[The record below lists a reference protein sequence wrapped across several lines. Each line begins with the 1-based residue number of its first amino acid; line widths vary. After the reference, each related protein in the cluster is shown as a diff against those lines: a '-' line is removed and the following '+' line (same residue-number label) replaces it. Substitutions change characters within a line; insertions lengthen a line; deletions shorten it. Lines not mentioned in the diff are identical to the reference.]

1 MTRTL
6 MLDTNAAGAVIRG
19 AAPSLDERLATGAAC
34 ISVVTEAELRFGLA
48 RRPERAALSR
58 VVEAFLSQVTVLPWT
73 SDCAK
78 VYATLRARLEA
89 DGTPLG
95 ALDLLIA
102 AHALEAGCSLA
113 SQDRAFAR
121 VPGLGVEAWS

>member
-1 MTRTL
+1 
-6 MLDTNAAGAVIRG
+6 MLDTNAASAVIKGG
-19 AAPSLDERLATGAAC
+19 APALDRRLGEGATC

-58 VVEAFLSQVTVLPWT
+58 VVEAFLSQVTILPWT
-73 SDCAK
+73 STCAR
-78 VYATLRARLEA
+78 VYATLRAALEA
-89 DGTPLG
+89 DGSPLG

-113 SQDRAFAR
+113 SRDRAFAR
-121 VPGLGVEAWS
+121 VPGLGVERWS